1 MDPFNGISEVLS
13 PELINSGRAAL
24 RTVVKD
30 RLYIKPARFFNISSA
45 SPNGKVSMLTVLED
59 ASAFYYN
66 PGYFAIIIKY
76 LLFTRSYKVLAS
88 LLLTVLVSFPKAIPF
103 WIRIKDL
110 SKPQTPGIPGVNGI
124 TLFTIFNYMISL
136 CYFDRLGHSL
146 GKLSVVY
153 SVAGKARII
162 GITNF

>member
-1 MDPFNGISEVLS
+1 MIS
-13 PELINSGRAAL
+13 PELINSGRSAL
-24 RTVVKD
+24 RSIVKGKF
-30 RLYIKPARFFNISSA
+30 YIKPAHFFNITSA

-66 PGYFAIIIKY
+66 PGYFAILIKY

-88 LLLTVLVSFPKAIPF
+88 LLLTFLVSFPKAIPF
-103 WIRIKDL
+103 WIQFRDL
-110 SKPQTPGIPGVNGI
+110 SKPLKPGIPGSNGI
-124 TLFTIFNYMISL
+124 TLCTIFNYMISF

-162 GITNF
+162 GVTNF